1 MTDVVDSETRS
12 RMMAGIRSKGTRPET
27 LVRSM
32 LHRRGL
38 RFARTSS
45 GLPGRPDVVL
55 PRWRVAVFVNGC
67 FWHMHEC
74 RLFRMPGSN
83 QEFWERKLSANRIRD
98 QKNIQALLVDRWK
111 VLTIWECSV
120 RGADSLRQLERNM
133 DRVAA
138 WIRSNTRKNHCVLS
152 GTGLTCSKYDNEGN

>member
-1 MTDVVDSETRS
+1 MQVKLWVNETAYRRDVMTDFDDSETRS

-27 LVRSM
+27 LVRSL
-32 LHRRGL
+32 LHMRGL

-83 QEFWERKLSANRIRD
+83 REFWERKLYANRMRD
-98 QKNIQALLVDRWK
+98 VKKHPGTLGWRMESPD
-111 VLTIWECSV
+111 
-120 RGADSLRQLERNM
+120 NM
-133 DRVAA
+133 GVFCTRCRFHEAA
-138 WIRSNTRKNHCVLS
+138 
-152 GTGLTCSKYDNEGN
+152 